1 MNKEHEGI
9 RFANISKVAAKTGSC
24 LVSKSKSGREK
35 SRDYFLPK
43 CHIRAAEIYLVKVD
57 YDLKIKPNKEIQ
69 TLLN

>member
-9 RFANISKVAAKTGSC
+9 RFANISKVAAKIGSC

-35 SRDYFLPK
+35 SRDYFLSK